1 MRLSNGSSCARASAR
16 PRRTVT
22 SLSVTCSCAR
32 PHRRTEFDFDN
43 NGIVDPNEFVNGL
56 KRMALKAPLDATC
69 FASVPSS
76 HRECLLW
83 LNASTNNTILQV
95 CKEIYSSLGVCL
107 TSD

>member
-1 MRLSNGSSCARASAR
+1 MRLSNGSCCARAPAR
-16 PRRTVT
+16 PRRTRLC
-22 SLSVTCSCAR
+22 LSRAPAR

-56 KRMALKAPLDATC
+56 KRMALKAPLDATF

>member
-1 MRLSNGSSCARASAR
+1 
-16 PRRTVT
+16 
-22 SLSVTCSCAR
+22 
-32 PHRRTEFDFDN
+32 
-43 NGIVDPNEFVNGL
+43 
-56 KRMALKAPLDATC
+56 MALKAPLDATC